1 MTPTFFIV
9 LTITVAISAFLIFQ
23 IIYNLHRQKKTEK
36 LRAAFKKA
44 AAEFNLSISKSEISG
59 NRAIG
64 FDAISNKLLYMQ
76 LTGHKQDG
84 YLVDLEEVKSCKVK
98 RTYTPFWNGWTIS
111 GVLVQK
117 IALQLNY
124 RKVAKPLRLTF
135 YDNWMDPAS
144 ETEEKA
150 KLAARWQTFLAT
162 RPYIKRATKNKTS
175 PLRPLLH
182 LPRLFHRA
190 GE

>member
-84 YLVDLEEVKSCKVK
+84 YLVDLEKSK
-98 RTYTPFWNGWTIS
+98 
-111 GVLVQK
+111 
-117 IALQLNY
+117 
-124 RKVAKPLRLTF
+124 
-135 YDNWMDPAS
+135 
-144 ETEEKA
+144 
-150 KLAARWQTFLAT
+150 AAR
-162 RPYIKRATKNKTS
+162 
-175 PLRPLLH
+175 
-182 LPRLFHRA
+182 
-190 GE
+190 